1 MNRDSRGSR
10 GGSRSRSRSSIIRP
24 RGGGKGRGR
33 WHHASR
39 HTCSGCQR
47 LILDNESMHATLELY
62 LRLAREWQHI
72 TTLRLLRLE
81 SLPTTSFELHS
92 LDMPAAESSNEDGC
106 QGTGSET
113 AAGDG
118 ER

>member
-1 MNRDSRGSR
+1 MSGRGCRGRDNSCSYSRI
-10 GGSRSRSRSSIIRP
+10 GSRSRSRSSIIRT
-24 RGGGKGRGR
+24 RGGGTGHRRGR
-33 WHHASR
+33 HARR

-47 LILDNESMHATLELY
+47 LILENERMRADLELY

-81 SLPTTSFELHS
+81 SLPTTSFELGS
-92 LDMPAAESSNEDGC
+92 LDM
-106 QGTGSET
+106 T
-113 AAGDG
+113 AG